1 MSTATLTPYKNN
13 TTQVTFSL
21 VSETSNGATYL
32 VGGRALSLPY
42 SLAITR
48 KLTAQNSTA
57 NDEIN
62 IVARRV
68 ESNATTS
75 KLSTAYVKLIVSIPK
90 DTTVINAAAQKE
102 LISVLASL
110 LNDSTAM
117 GTGTVAMTALIEGR
131 NL

>member
-13 TTQVTFSL
+13 TVQVTFSL